1 MVVDA
6 DDAYARAA
14 LEALE
19 ATFGAKPYLTRG
31 GGSIPVAEMFESILD
46 RAPVMLGF
54 ANPDDHAHAPNEFM
68 RLDNYEMG
76 IRTLIR
82 YWDAVAE
89 VKP

>member
-1 MVVDA
+1 
-6 DDAYARAA
+6 
-14 LEALE
+14 
-19 ATFGAKPYLTRG
+19 
-31 GGSIPVAEMFESILD
+31 MFESILD